1 MDDILASIRRILNE
15 EEAKPGDASAG
26 DVPGEDADDV
36 LQLDEAMLV
45 ADEGPVP
52 VEPPSMGQAVIA
64 VPQVP
69 EPLQPLPLPL
79 PPAPLPPVPV
89 PRIAELAV
97 PMPALAVPFAAPT
110 LLAPE
115 AAASAAASVGA
126 LMRTLAT
133 ERSTAVHRG
142 GPTLEDLVREEMR
155 PLVKEW
161 LDSHLAPMV
170 ERLVRAEIERVVGR
184 MA

>member
-15 EEAKPGDASAG
+15 EDAKPA
-26 DVPGEDADDV
+26 DVQAIGGEDDV

-52 VEPPSMGQAVIA
+52 PEGALMGASMAETVMA
-64 VPQVP
+64 VPQAP
-69 EPLQPLPLPL
+69 EPPPPPLPLA
-79 PPAPLPPVPV
+79 APMVEPVV
-89 PRIAELAV
+89 PMPMAR
-97 PMPALAVPFAAPT
+97 MPALAVPFPT
-110 LLAPE
+110 AGLVAPE

-155 PLVKEW
+155 PLLKEW
-161 LDSHLAPMV
+161 LDTHLAPMV
-170 ERLVRAEIERVVGR
+170 ERLVRAEIERVVSR
-184 MA
+184 MT

>member
-15 EEAKPGDASAG
+15 EDAKPADAPAG
-26 DVPGEDADDV
+26 GAEDDV

-52 VEPPSMGQAVIA
+52 MEAPSMAQAVMA
-64 VPQVP
+64 VPQAP
-69 EPLQPLPLPL
+69 E
-79 PPAPLPPVPV
+79 PLPPVPL
-89 PRIAELAV
+89 PRMLELAV
-97 PMPALAVPFAAPT
+97 PMPALAVPFSAPT
-110 LLAPE
+110 LIAPE
-115 AAASAAASVGA
+115 AAASAAASVSA

-161 LDSHLAPMV
+161 LDAHLAPMV
-170 ERLVRAEIERVVGR
+170 ERLVRAEIERVVSRGT
-184 MA
+184 